1 MNPESFKTLKNM
13 MQMPRVG
20 SLVRLSRALNGRLMG
35 RLALVISRHQ
45 SPLEEDDYDEFDV
58 LVDDKRH
65 HCYRHEFDM
74 VSK

>member
-1 MNPESFKTLKNM
+1 MNPEYFKTLRN
-13 MQMPRVG
+13 MPRVG
-20 SLVRLSRALNGRLMG
+20 SLVRLSRSLNGHLMG

-58 LVDDKRH
+58 IVDDKRH

>member
-1 MNPESFKTLKNM
+1 MNPEYFKALRN
-13 MQMPRVG
+13 MPRVG
-20 SLVRLSRALNGRLMG
+20 SLVRLSRSLNGRLMG

-58 LVDDKRH
+58 IVDDKRH

>member
-1 MNPESFKTLKNM
+1 MNPEYFKALKNM

-20 SLVRLSRALNGRLMG
+20 SLVRLSRALNGCLLG
-35 RLALVISRHQ
+35 KLGLVISRHQ

-58 LVDDKRH
+58 LVDVKRH

>member
-1 MNPESFKTLKNM
+1 MNPEYFKALKNM

>member
-1 MNPESFKTLKNM
+1 MNPEYFKTLRN
-13 MQMPRVG
+13 MPRVG
-20 SLVRLSRALNGRLMG
+20 SLVRLSRSLNGRLMG

-58 LVDDKRH
+58 IVDDKRH